1 MTINVTCPSNAQAI
15 AWATHLLTALSDSP
29 KLDAEVLLLHVLNK
43 PRSYLFTW
51 PEVELSEQ
59 QYTQFKNMVGQ
70 RSEGVPVA
78 HLTGEREFWS
88 LPFYVNSSTL
98 IPRPDTETL
107 VEQALELDLPINA
120 NVLDLG
126 TGTGAIALSLASEMP
141 KWQLWA
147 VDYSN
152 DAVLLAKKNQ
162 QRLGI
167 TNATI
172 LQSDWFVNVPKQHF
186 DLIVSNPPY
195 IEENDVHL
203 SQGDVRFEPLSALVA
218 PEQGYADIRHIAK
231 NALDYLMTGGYI
243 MVEHGYDQGAGVQEI
258 FAQMGYGNIL
268 TIKDMAGCDRVT
280 LAQKLQ

>member
-1 MTINVTCPSNAQAI
+1 MTINVTCPSNAQAL
-15 AWATHLLTALSDSP
+15 AWATKLLANLSDSP
-29 KLDAEVLLLHVLNK
+29 KLDAEVLLLHVLDR

-51 PEVELSEQ
+51 PEEVLSEQ
-59 QYTQFKNMVGQ
+59 HYAKYKELLEK
-70 RSEGVPVA
+70 RCEGLPVA

-88 LPFYVNSSTL
+88 LPFYVNNSTL

-107 VEQALELDLPINA
+107 VEQALALEIPNDA
-120 NVLDLG
+120 KVLDLG

-147 VDYSN
+147 VDYSD

-162 QRLGI
+162 QRLDI

-172 LQSDWFVNVPKQHF
+172 LQSDWFTNVPKQRF

-231 NALDYLMTGGYI
+231 NALDYLMIGGYI
-243 MVEHGYDQGAGVQEI
+243 MVEHGYDQGVGVQEI